1 MDPLVGLRPVEVIVE
16 LGEYEYTIP
25 PLPAADWIAAVL
37 TTDGGSIVP
46 GLLNAADQRDVWS
59 AFVVGDF
66 DGDELADVERA
77 ALEVAAG
84 RPWWEADRLV
94 RSLAAQEN
102 WPTLHGELMLRGLD
116 LAVLPLAAALN
127 AIYALIRK
135 MISHDEAAL
144 ARFDA
149 NLAYIPPGVDVE
161 TLPTTDEDDFRAM
174 MLEQQQMG

>member
-1 MDPLVGLRPVEVIVE
+1 VDPLVGLRPVEVIVE
-16 LGEYEYTIP
+16 LGDYEYTIP

-46 GLLNAADQRDVWS
+46 GLLNATDQRDVWT
-59 AFVVGDF
+59 AFVLGEI
-66 DGDELADVERA
+66 DGDELAEVERA

-84 RPWWEADRLV
+84 RPWWEADRLI
-94 RSLAAQEN
+94 RNLAAQEN
-102 WPTLHGELMLRGLD
+102 WPTLHGELMLKGLD

-127 AIYALIRK
+127 AIYALIRRL
-135 MISHDEAAL
+135 ISHDEPAL

-149 NLAYIPPGVDVE
+149 NLAMIPAGVDPAE
-161 TLPTTDEDDFRAM
+161 LPATDEDEFRAM